1 MLIKCQL
8 VSSAVGWLVLVL
20 VLVLVC
26 GGGDVAQSFHI
37 NYAAGG
43 GGGRARS

>member
-8 VSSAVGWLVLVL
+8 VSSAVRCL

>member
-8 VSSAVGWLVLVL
+8 VSSAVRWLVV